1 MFHLKHVWHLWWCAI
16 TAPQTKQHVLL
27 NLLILFEVIR
37 ATVHWHQSYGLLWA
51 QACVSQ
57 WNYTERFSQDN
68 WSQHTERSSGSS
80 SPPANV
86 DCVIYEVSDSSQR
99 LLDSIVSPD
108 HDAGRVHHNYTQLIN
123 SCHLHTCSF
132 QTTSQAE
139 GWWHWLSRII
149 RNVKKKNLN
158 VSRALMWPLAAPYI
172 EDKCRRWHRFRVSAL
187 N

>member
-1 MFHLKHVWHLWWCAI
+1 MMVCHHS
-16 TAPQTKQHVLL
+16 
-27 NLLILFEVIR
+27 
-37 ATVHWHQSYGLLWA
+37 ATDKTTCFVKPAHPVRGYKSYGPLAPIIW
-51 QACVSQ
+51 VVM
-57 WNYTERFSQDN
+57 
-68 WSQHTERSSGSS
+68 SSGMRVTVKLHREVQSGQLESTYRTIIWSS